1 MLWVTGTQVYRKKLT
16 IVEMSSVK
24 LRKKTPEKLD
34 ILPIFLRYSLR
45 YFCQMEKKRGIF
57 FCDCDMEKIHAINF
71 FINCITSHQHC
82 IQGFVENWLA
92 TQGDFVGD
100 RASAIQIFWAT
111 VHRLFRFS
119 GRQCIGF
126 SDFVGD
132 TQIAYIFSGRHT
144 KSPFCSW
151 ATRVNP

>member
-1 MLWVTGTQVYRKKLT
+1 MLWVTGTQVYREKLT

-24 LRKKTPEKLD
+24 FRKKRLKNLIFCRFFCD
-34 ILPIFLRYSLR
+34 IPCDISVKW
-45 YFCQMEKKRGIF
+45 KKTWDF

-82 IQGFVENWLA
+82 IQRFVENWLA

-132 TQIAYIFSGRHT
+132 TQIAYIFSRRHT